1 MLKLPTSTT
10 LNKSL
15 TKKALFAKYDLKPA
29 AKEKFD
35 ADISKISIVHELS
48 PITTGIVKGENVEAF
63 FVLFV
68 TLKRKHFDE
77 KNIVLLSRL
86 ISQKMLFVLAYNDK
100 AKLAVY
106 HTKFMQSDWYPMDE
120 LSIELS
126 GTNLDTVWESIIIQV
141 GNVKVEPGNTLDEQ
155 IKLKEE
161 REKIQNRIDSLERLA
176 RTEKQPRKKFELV
189 QEIRKMKIKFPPQ
202 SGVKSD
208 EF

>member
-1 MLKLPTSTT
+1 MLKLPTSTI

-15 TKKALFAKYDLKPA
+15 TKKAIFAKFDVKPA
-29 AKEKFD
+29 TKEKFD
-35 ADISKISIVHELS
+35 ADISKIAIIHEVS
-48 PITTGIVKGENVEAF
+48 PITTGIIKGGNVEAF
-63 FVLFV
+63 FVLLV

-86 ISQKMLFVLAYNDK
+86 ISQKMLFVLSYNDK

-126 GTNLDTVWESIIIQV
+126 GSNLDTVWENMIAQI
-141 GNVKVEPGNTLDEQ
+141 GNIEVEPGKTLDEQ
-155 IKLKEE
+155 IKLNEE
-161 REKIQNRIDSLERLA
+161 HKKLQQHIDSLERLA

-189 QEIRKMKIKFPPQ
+189 QEIKKLEICKRRK
-202 SGVKSD
+202 
-208 EF
+208 